1 MKQQRIDP
9 GWAWAKK
16 LNISPG
22 VKIGDTVIVSGTVAF
37 DGEGAVVGQGDAY
50 AQSQQ
55 IFKNIEEVLT
65 RAGATMSDVVKLTT
79 YLINISDYKE
89 FGRARNEAF
98 PNGLPSSA
106 AVGTSALI
114 MPELLVE
121 VEAMAIIGSG
131 E

>member
-16 LNISPG
+16 LNISAG
-22 VKIGDTVIVSGTVAF
+22 VKIGDTVIVSGTVALN
-37 DGEGAVVGQGDAY
+37 GEGAVVGEGDVY

-65 RAGATMSDVVKLTT
+65 SAGATMPDVVKLTT
-79 YLINISDYKE
+79 YLIDISEYKE

-98 PNGLPSSA
+98 PNGVASSA
-106 AVGTSALI
+106 AVGTPALI

-131 E
+131 